1 MVVAGQRCVRQLSG
15 SAGHHYNFI
24 LYCLYCSCILR
35 QKESEFWVKMSHLNT
50 KQECCRFSCSQYI
63 LSPSKY
69 STHGTCAK
77 IFVSLDLSL
86 KGSSLKVAILSI
98 LCLTSHKISTEIVT
112 LLLIF
117 GTFSSIFVDRAETR
131 HLFVKTTFLA
141 VFTVGAFTSVIDRFD
156 FRQFSAGE
164 NAGADK

>member
-69 STHGTCAK
+69 STHGICAK

-98 LCLTSHKISTEIVT
+98 LCLTSHKISTEILT
-112 LLLIF
+112 LLLIC
-117 GTFSSIFVDRAETR
+117 GP
-131 HLFVKTTFLA
+131 FLLICLHFCRSCRDA
-141 VFTVGAFTSVIDRFD
+141 ASFCEHYFPRSFHSRSLHIGH
-156 FRQFSAGE
+156 
-164 NAGADK
+164 